1 MTLCGLLLLGIMV
14 SSAAAAPV
22 KLTVWAMGAEAQK
35 IGEMTA
41 RFEQVNPD
49 IRVTVQAIPWSAAHD
64 KIITAVAG
72 GTGPDVAQMGTTW
85 MAEFGSIGVFEELS
99 VYLSK
104 SRVVSRNDFFAGSYG
119 TCVVGGKVY
128 GVPWYVDTRALFYR
142 TDLLAQKGFKEPP
155 QTWDQLRAAAAALA
169 ADGEG
174 YGSALSTKNYQ

>member
-99 VYLSK
+99 AIY
-104 SRVVSRNDFFAGSYG
+104 RN
-119 TCVVGGKVY
+119 
-128 GVPWYVDTRALFYR
+128 P
-142 TDLLAQKGFKEPP
+142 E
-155 QTWDQLRAAAAALA
+155 
-169 ADGEG
+169 
-174 YGSALSTKNYQ
+174 